1 MYVYIY
7 ICLCVYNQGLRYLKG
22 IDYCSRCFML
32 DFLHGSFLYSLVILD
47 CLASKSNFHQN
58 LLVLPL
64 DVGGVVCVR
73 TVARSYWMHQS
84 Q

>member
-1 MYVYIY
+1 MLV
-7 ICLCVYNQGLRYLKG
+7 CVYNQGLRYLKG

-32 DFLHGSFLYSLVILD
+32 DYLHGSFLYSMLVILD
-47 CLASKSNFHQN
+47 YLASKINFRQN

-64 DVGGVVCVR
+64 DVGGVACAR
-73 TVARSYWMHQS
+73 TFVIRCWMYHS